1 MPRSFQDLTRNLL
14 TNLMTNPHCVF
25 CNIVARREPA
35 TIHYEDE
42 LVIIFDNQLDWVPV
56 QILVVPRTH
65 MSQAE
70 LWHSGDLLA
79 PVGDLAVQMGEGQ
92 CPDGFRI
99 LSNFG
104 RDGMQSQPH
113 AHLHVIGGEFL
124 GRYLRQGIG

>member
-1 MPRSFQDLTRNLL
+1 
-14 TNLMTNPHCVF
+14 MTTPYCVF
-25 CNIVARREPA
+25 CEIVARREPA

-42 LVIIFDNQLDWVPV
+42 RVIIFDNQLDWVPV
-56 QILVVPRTH
+56 QILVVPKAH
-65 MSQAE
+65 MSQTE
-70 LWHSGDLLA
+70 LWRSGDLMAHMSGLA
-79 PVGDLAVQMGEGQ
+79 ARMGEER
-92 CPDGFRI
+92 CPNGFRI

>member
-1 MPRSFQDLTRNLL
+1 
-14 TNLMTNPHCVF
+14 MTNNPDCVF

-42 LVIIFDNQLDWVPV
+42 RVIIFDNRLDWVPV
-56 QILVVPRTH
+56 QLLVVPKSH
-65 MSQAE
+65 MSQIA
-70 LWHSGDLLA
+70 LWRSGDLIARMSGLA
-79 PVGDLAVQMGEGQ
+79 AQMGERH
-92 CPDGFRI
+92 CPSGFRI

-104 RDGMQSQPH
+104 HDGMQSQPH

>member
-1 MPRSFQDLTRNLL
+1 MPNHS
-14 TNLMTNPHCVF
+14 CVF

-35 TIHYEDE
+35 TIHHEDE
-42 LVIIFDNQLDWVPV
+42 RVIIFDNQLDWVPV
-56 QILVVPRTH
+56 QILVVPKAHLT
-65 MSQAE
+65 QAQ
-70 LWHSGDLLA
+70 LWRSGDLLA
-79 PVGDLAVQMGEGQ
+79 QMGDLAAQVGEER
-92 CPDGFRI
+92 CPNGFRI

>member
-1 MPRSFQDLTRNLL
+1 MMISSY
-14 TNLMTNPHCVF
+14 CVF

-42 LVIIFDNQLDWVPV
+42 RVIIFNNQLDWVPV
-56 QILVVPRTH
+56 QILVVPRSH
-65 MSQAE
+65 MSQTE
-70 LWHSGDLLA
+70 LWRSGDLLA
-79 PVGDLAVQMGEGQ
+79 HLGDLAAQMGEEH
-92 CPDGFRI
+92 CPNGFRI

>member
-1 MPRSFQDLTRNLL
+1 
-14 TNLMTNPHCVF
+14 MTTKPCVF
-25 CNIVARREPA
+25 CNVVARAEPA

-42 LVIIFDNQLDWVPV
+42 SVIIFDNQLDWVPV
-56 QILVVPRTH
+56 QILVVPAAH
-65 MSQAE
+65 MSQSE
-70 LWHSGDLLA
+70 LWRSGDLLA
-79 PVGDLAVQMGEGQ
+79 HMGDLATQMGEKH
-92 CPDGFRI
+92 CPNGFRI

>member
-1 MPRSFQDLTRNLL
+1 
-14 TNLMTNPHCVF
+14 MTISTCVF
-25 CNIVARREPA
+25 CNIVARLEPA
-35 TIHYEDE
+35 TIHYEDDRI
-42 LVIIFDNQLDWVPV
+42 IIFDNQLDWVPM

-65 MSQAE
+65 MSQTE
-70 LWHSGDLLA
+70 LWRSGDLLGKM
-79 PVGDLAVQMGEGQ
+79 GDLAAQMGEER
-92 CPDGFRI
+92 CPRGFRI